1 MDAADDV
8 ANFLPEVSRGP
19 SRDDIFHVFGHHVEV
34 VTLFHKRQLDLWNPS
49 FMNEVHDRILQP
61 SCVAVFGKPNTA
73 FKAKL

>member
-19 SRDDIFHVFGHHVEV
+19 SRDDIFHILGHHVEV
-34 VTLFHKRQLDLWNPS
+34 VTLFHKRQLGLRNPS
-49 FMNEVHDRILQP
+49 FMNEVHDRIPQP

-73 FKAKL
+73 FKARL